1 MPQFSPDNDDLAP
14 RLRPPAPGRGP
25 ASARGAF
32 PSGLFAPRRPDQQ
45 LVVEIEWQARC
56 VVARAVGQ
64 IDYCTAPLLRHR
76 LLAAT
81 RPGPGTSAS
90 PRLVVDLRQMTFCDS
105 SGIGV
110 LVALLR
116 QLRAADGDL
125 ALAHVPSAYRYRLR
139 LLGLTDHLR
148 SFMTL
153 TEAIDHLTRP
163 PGDHPAVPPDR

>member
-14 RLRPPAPGRGP
+14 RLRPPLSLRGP
-25 ASARGAF
+25 ASAGGAF

-45 LVVEIEWQARC
+45 LVVEIESQARC

-81 RPGPGTSAS
+81 LPGPGTSVP
-90 PRLVVDLRQMTFCDS
+90 PRLVVDLCRMTFCDS

-116 QLRAADGDL
+116 HLRAADGDL

-148 SFMTL
+148 SFLTL
-153 TEAIDHLTRP
+153 ADAIDHLTRP
-163 PGDHPAVPPDR
+163 PDDRPTAPPDR

>member
-1 MPQFSPDNDDLAP
+1 MPQTSHDDNDRPP
-14 RLRPPAPGRGP
+14 RLRTPVPLPGP
-25 ASARGAF
+25 AFAGGAF
-32 PSGLFAPRRPDQQ
+32 PFGVAAPRQPDQQ
-45 LVVEIEWQARC
+45 LVVEIEPQARY
-56 VVARAVGQ
+56 VIARAVGQ

-81 RPGPGTSAS
+81 LPDSGTPAS
-90 PRLVVDLRQMTFCDS
+90 PRLVVDLRRMTFCDS

-125 ALAHVPSAYRYRLR
+125 ALAHVPGTYRYRLR

-148 SFMTL
+148 SFLTL
-153 TEAIDHLTRP
+153 AEAVDHLTRAPDDRSPDP
-163 PGDHPAVPPDR
+163 PAP